1 MKVLKGYVRN
11 RARPEGCIAECYLAD
26 ECVKFCSTYI
36 KKAED
41 ICVAK
46 SRNEEFEDET
56 ILEGRPISKGKSFT
70 LSDDILKI
78 AHRYVLFNSA
88 EVEPYI
94 K

>member
-26 ECVKFCSTYI
+26 ECVRFCSMYL
-36 KKAED
+36 KKVVD
-41 ICVAK
+41 IGMVQ

-56 ILEGRPISKGKSFT
+56 ILEGRPISQGKPMT
-70 LSDDILKI
+70 LSDDMLKI
-78 AHRYVLFNSA
+78 AHRYVLFNSS
-88 EVEPYI
+88 EVQPYI

>member
-26 ECVKFCSTYI
+26 ECVKFCSLYL
-36 KKAED
+36 KKVVDVGA
-41 ICVAK
+41 IN

-56 ILEGRPISKGKSFT
+56 IIEGRPISKGMPLT
-70 LSDDILKI
+70 LSNDMLKI
-78 AHRYVLFNSA
+78 AHRFVLFNTT
-88 EVEPYI
+88 EVQPYI